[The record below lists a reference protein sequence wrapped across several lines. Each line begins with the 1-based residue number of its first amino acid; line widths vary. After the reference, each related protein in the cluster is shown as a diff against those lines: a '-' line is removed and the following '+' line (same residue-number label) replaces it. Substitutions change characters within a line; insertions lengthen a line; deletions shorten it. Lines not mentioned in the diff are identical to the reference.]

1 MKISLQEFENI
12 LSWDTEGKYC
22 IDVRFSI
29 DGCEKHERVYLGKI
43 PDTDYPEVDIYWL
56 RLVLDGGSEYLFHS
70 KEELF
75 TVKAFDGKSLEDLW
89 IKLRSVKYAVVARRT
104 ASEHMWY
111 KSYTL

>member
-1 MKISLQEFENI
+1 M
-12 LSWDTEGKYC
+12 
-22 IDVRFSI
+22 RFSI

-56 RLVLDGGSEYLFHS
+56 RLVPDGGSEYLFHS

-89 IKLRSVKYAVVARRT
+89 DQVTIREICGCRPEDSIGAYVV
-104 ASEHMWY
+104 
-111 KSYTL
+111 